1 MIIINHLHIMN
12 MITSYQSAK
21 MCKMKSV
28 QEMMAFVLTYQEAGI
43 RQIGKIAFTIY
54 SMI

>member
-1 MIIINHLHIMN
+1 MN

-28 QEMMAFVLTYQEAGI
+28 QEMMAVVPTYQEAGT
-43 RQIGKIAFTIY
+43 RQIGKIRFTIY

>member
-1 MIIINHLHIMN
+1 MN
-12 MITSYQSAK
+12 MITSYHSAK

-28 QEMMAFVLTYQEAGI
+28 QEMMAFALTYQEAGM
-43 RQIGKIAFTIY
+43 RQIGKITIY